1 MARVT
6 VEDCVDKVES
16 RFDLVLY
23 SAFRSREIAEGAEL
37 QVDRE
42 NDKNSVVALREIAE
56 NKLNSETLE
65 KELIESLQTQI
76 DVDEADEDYIPLIQ
90 QEANT
95 SVQNSLSDEEVSQ
108 ESEEPEQKQMT
119 EEELLKAI
127 EDNLNDKKNTRRSF

>member
-42 NDKNSVVALREIAE
+42 NDKNPVVALREIAAG
-56 NKLNSETLE
+56 TV
-65 KELIESLQTQI
+65 TQ
-76 DVDEADEDYIPLIQ
+76 DNIQ
-90 QEANT
+90 EFNF
-95 SVQNSLSDEEVSQ
+95 DIF
-108 ESEEPEQKQMT
+108 
-119 EEELLKAI
+119 EEELSEQLTSDS
-127 EDNLNDKKNTRRSF
+127 ET